1 MSLVLPHNL
10 SYMEFRGIEGEGDWR
25 TLDGSLFVCCRCMC
39 GDENGVSLK
48 FVACRSLCCVL
59 LMGGY

>member
-39 GDENGVSLK
+39 GDENGGC
-48 FVACRSLCCVL
+48 FEVL
-59 LMGGY
+59 LLAGICAVFCC